1 MRSTATVT
9 SKGQITVPL
18 SVRRR
23 LGLKVGDRLEF
34 ISKGG
39 EITLR
44 PARSETNPFEA
55 YAGALGKFPG
65 GLRGIHAWVSELRG
79 KDDYT

>member
-1 MRSTATVT
+1 MSDTATVT

-18 SVRRR
+18 SVRKR

-34 ISKGG
+34 VNKGG
-39 EITLR
+39 EIMLR
-44 PARSETNPFEA
+44 PARGEVNPFTA

-65 GLRGIHAWVSELRG
+65 GLRGINAWVRELR
-79 KDDYT
+79 DEAPDR